1 MNIFADDALIDM
13 EPALPPKISN
23 KHPSPY
29 HDTPKN
35 NNPIF
40 LHNTPPPEP
49 EKTIDQILDD
59 LDKEK
64 VEGENRPNVKRM
76 VERFN
81 AIKEEEVVLR
91 RQKQQEKPVLRHSD
105 DLNELLEKLGKI
117 TVAPTMEPGVTSS
130 LASPPVSDE
139 EVTVLIPFAV

>member
-1 MNIFADDALIDM
+1 M
-13 EPALPPKISN
+13 EPALPPKTCN

-40 LHNTPPPEP
+40 LPITPSSEP
-49 EKTIDQILDD
+49 EKSIDQILDD

-64 VEGENRPNVKRM
+64 VEGESRSNVKRM

-81 AIKEEEVVLR
+81 AFSEEEVVLR
-91 RQKQQEKPVLRHSD
+91 REKEQEKPVSRHSD

-139 EVTVLIPFAV
+139 EVAVLIGLATHI